1 MTATAPPSRLKPK
14 TQKRLQFFL
23 DLTDLILLMS
33 LPILTLFSVFAV
45 INILD
50 DMPIETNFQ
59 GMIFMSSLP
68 LLAFCLI
75 SFMLNF
81 INKKRL
87 RQKKRLSLFPFYTAI
102 LSASYS
108 LFVLWPIVTTLSSL
122 AFAPVVAAVIL
133 TICLLYFV
141 AYLQVIYYNRS
152 HVVV

>member
-152 HVVV
+152 HVVI